1 MANIKEKVAYL
12 QGLTRGLNV
21 SDQSSEGKL
30 LINMVDVLHDMA
42 EEINCIHV
50 AQEDLENYV
59 ETIDEDLT
67 DLEEEVYEDVHD
79 VEMVEVE
86 CPTCHEVVTFET
98 DLLHDDDAIEV
109 TCPSCGGVVY
119 ENTLEYADEAV
130 EDADMVLRRSLH
142 PGV

>member
-1 MANIKEKVAYL
+1 VANIKEKVAYL

-21 SDQSSEGKL
+21 SEQSSEGKL
-30 LINMVDVLHDMA
+30 LINMVDVLQEMA
-42 EEINCIHV
+42 EEISCIHV

-79 VEMVEVE
+79 MEMVEVE
-86 CPTCHEVVTFET
+86 CPECHEVVTFES
-98 DLLHDDDAIEV
+98 DLLNDDDVVEV
-109 TCPSCGGVVY
+109 TCPSCGEVVY
-119 ENTLEYADEAV
+119 ENTLEFADDDM
-130 EDADMVLRRSLH
+130 DASLEFRRSMH